1 MLSFTNIVVIIQMI
15 VYRLKSKNIVYDL
28 YLPNEKSNGKVI
40 LYVPGLPGHPRKK
53 ALGKIFAASGF
64 TFFEMRFPG
73 SWESNGEFTMNN
85 CVKSLEEA
93 YVFIQGSAAIE
104 LRRDTR
110 KEWVHDDIILLGS
123 SFGGGVILSSQI
135 KDPLTLVLLAP
146 VTKLQNVKDSLVI
159 LPSGTD
165 DLFHMLLE
173 GYANVYRGL
182 TKKDWSNFLDG
193 KTMINPEKNVNNL
206 KNKKLIFVQGTE
218 DDVILSKHT
227 AEYVKMLQDS
237 GANVKLIPV
246 QNAGHGG
253 DLEEKAVQTLVE
265 IL

>member
-1 MLSFTNIVVIIQMI
+1 MI

-28 YLPNEKSNGKVI
+28 YLPKKSNGKVI

-53 ALGKIFAASGF
+53 ALGEILAASGF

-73 SWESNGEFTMNN
+73 SWESDGEFTMNN

-93 YVFIQGSAAIE
+93 YVFIQEGAAIE
-104 LRRDTR
+104 LRRGAR
-110 KEWVHDDIILLGS
+110 KEWAHDDIILLGS
-123 SFGGGVILSSQI
+123 SFGGGVTLSSQI
-135 KDPLTLVLLAP
+135 KDPLTFVLLAP
-146 VTKLQNVKDSLVI
+146 VTKLQNIKDSLVI

-182 TKKDWSNFLDG
+182 TEKDWSNFLDG
-193 KTMINPEKNVNNL
+193 KTLINPGKNIDNL
-206 KNKKLIFVQGTE
+206 KNKKLIFVQGTD

-227 AEYVKMLQDS
+227 VEYVEILRESQVNIKFIS
-237 GANVKLIPV
+237 VK
-246 QNAGHGG
+246 NAGHGG
-253 DLEEKAVQTLVE
+253 DLEEKAVQTLVD